1 LARRFIASLQTSLH
15 YTQLSNSLIIP
26 LSCVPIYYPLNAIII
41 KRELLHPSITPYG
54 GMLPSIMRIYKAQGF
69 TGIYSGISTC
79 IILDISADAIARF
92 IGLKVLHYLRG
103 KSEPTTMHRVVAN
116 TVGSITSTI
125 CTTPLVMAAMIE
137 IYSEPVAG
145 YPFVLEFNILHK
157 LITKHSLLGL
167 YKTPLFIFN
176 LFADTADTITTEFC
190 SDNYSRW
197 PIWFAHL
204 ILREFVS
211 IPFKRQFVKKL
222 GYYTGN
228 TTRTLIQ
235 EIKKLLDR
243 L

>member
-1 LARRFIASLQTSLH
+1 
-15 YTQLSNSLIIP
+15 
-26 LSCVPIYYPLNAIII
+26 
-41 KRELLHPSITPYG
+41 
-54 GMLPSIMRIYKAQGF
+54 
-69 TGIYSGISTC
+69 
-79 IILDISADAIARF
+79 
-92 IGLKVLHYLRG
+92 
-103 KSEPTTMHRVVAN
+103 
-116 TVGSITSTI
+116 
-125 CTTPLVMAAMIE
+125 MAAMIE

-235 EIKKLLDR
+235 EIKNCWIDYKMAIQVAIPNLLILGVAIGTLMGVVMYTNYR
-243 L
+243 REQIVRTTKQQLKVSNIYFY